1 MPALAFVGTVS
12 LVFVVDFLRLQ
23 FRHSLVAQ
31 KPGMTP
37 TPKAT
42 TRDPELPPVVGT
54 LLQALAWG
62 FPKNWAAELNSGNH
76 SRPFR
81 KPNFATDFPRNWSA
95 VDEIVELAGHSPCAT
110 LRDLYGCAGAEYL
123 RVLKET
129 PLWNSSYDIMQLPRG
144 TQIFAIGNSVLAELL
159 EAVLCNHNW
168 DFVFPDPNSTTNSF
182 IAHNVINNI
191 TMLLVSND
199 PTIDGAADLWSP
211 VRLARLVQPQIIVL
225 GTLNARPHWW
235 GGNIPRMNQ
244 RRHLLV
250 KQFPDAAVVDLAGKH
265 VGDCCP
271 ADLRNCKR
279 PSKCET
285 KTYER
290 HECIPG
296 PILRYAEQFVDVLCL
311 GCLLFAR
318 RGLLDSAT
326 VLCWFSIQALF
337 LFGCG
342 GGGGGRV
349 FIMEGF
355 LRRNS

>member
-1 MPALAFVGTVS
+1 MVRRPGLLALAFVGTVS
-12 LVFVVDFLRLQ
+12 LFFVVDFFRLK
-23 FRHSLVAQ
+23 FRRSLMTQ
-31 KPGMTP
+31 KPGMNP
-37 TPKAT
+37 TPKAAIKDP
-42 TRDPELPPVVGT
+42 DPELPRVVET
-54 LLQALAWG
+54 LLHALTWG

-81 KPNFATDFPRNWSA
+81 IPNLVRDFPRNWSA
-95 VDEIVELAGHSPCAT
+95 VDEIVELAGHLPCAT

-144 TQIFAIGNSVLAELL
+144 TRIFAVGNSVLAELL
-159 EAVLCNHNW
+159 EAALCYHNW
-168 DFVFPDPNSTTNSF
+168 DFVFPDPNRTTNSF

-225 GTLNARPHWW
+225 GTLNERPHWW
-235 GGNIPRMNQ
+235 GGDIPRMNQ

-250 KQFPDAAVVDLAGKH
+250 QEFPDAAVVDLAGKH

-271 ADLRNCKR
+271 ADLHNCKR
-279 PSKCET
+279 PSKCES
-285 KTYER
+285 KTYEH

-296 PILRYAEQFVDVLCL
+296 PILRYAEQFVAVLHKAVRKEDMSRSCL
-311 GCLLFAR
+311 G
-318 RGLLDSAT
+318 
-326 VLCWFSIQALF
+326 V
-337 LFGCG
+337 
-342 GGGGGRV
+342 GR
-349 FIMEGF
+349 IRP
-355 LRRNS
+355 LRSCVVSP